1 MKMAAEAALRIEK
14 PRRGHAGLQQP
25 FRHRHAGGRQGS
37 AVYQAAANAAH
48 DPAKRDA
55 DIAEGPSLPG
65 IENFVTQ
72 IFAAAC
78 PRAKHERQ
86 SVALFEI
93 VLEQETADGG
103 VAA

>member
-1 MKMAAEAALRIEK
+1 MATEAALRIEK
-14 PRRGHAGLQQP
+14 PRRGHACLQQP
-25 FRHRHAGGRQGS
+25 FRHRHAHGGRQGS